1 MCVIVSAKAYIVNI
15 KKNNA
20 ESPPSASWVVNVQ
33 LYLLYTHLVSE
44 LPTLLVSQQMMSWL
58 ISTVFW
64 TRQHWE
70 NCILMMNN
78 VLSNLVTAAP
88 SV

>member
-1 MCVIVSAKAYIVNI
+1 MYHLIKNNIRNCLWYNMCVIVSAKAYIVNI

-44 LPTLLVSQQMMSWL
+44 LPTLLVSQQMMS
-58 ISTVFW
+58 
-64 TRQHWE
+64 
-70 NCILMMNN
+70 
-78 VLSNLVTAAP
+78 
-88 SV
+88 